1 MRVTPMIKAIILRV
15 LYVATV
21 ICMGGAVVEHRNKR
35 QDELMTDLLA
45 GLFLAA
51 LAWAIKGW

>member
-1 MRVTPMIKAIILRV
+1 MIKAIILRV